1 MAGIA
6 KITLVGNLG
15 RDPETRY
22 TPNGKM
28 NVTFT
33 MAVSRRFNDQSGQ
46 QQERTN
52 WYRVTAW
59 GELAE
64 IARPP
69 GSERLPDQGQAGLC
83 RWPPRSARVPGSA
96 GADANV
102 ARRDRQRAAAPWISR
117 RRRGRF
123 RRRLRRRRGR
133 RRCSDGRRAARTRK
147 TSPGRSRKSPGTTAN
162 HRSEGD
168 GVTGHGCREE
178 DPGTIR
184 RVPSPDHLTPD
195 TRVATRGRHERQRTT
210 GAG

>member
-59 GELAE
+59 GGLAE
-64 IARPP
+64 SLDRLAQSGYLAKGKQVYVDGRLEAR
-69 GSERLPDQGQAGLC
+69 EYQDQQGQT
-83 RWPPRSARVPGSA
+83 RTSFEV
-96 GADANV
+96 DAM
-102 ARRDRQRAAAPWISR
+102 
-117 RRRGRF
+117 
-123 RRRLRRRRGR
+123 
-133 RRCSDGRRAARTRK
+133 DGRSDARERSFAACFAAICIR
-147 TSPGRSRKSPGTTAN
+147 N
-162 HRSEGD
+162 
-168 GVTGHGCREE
+168 GCDIE
-178 DPGTIR
+178 
-184 RVPSPDHLTPD
+184 
-195 TRVATRGRHERQRTT
+195 
-210 GAG
+210 

>member
-59 GELAE
+59 GGLAE
-64 IARPP
+64 SLDRLAQSGYLAKGKQVYVDSEGGFGGGSLGAAAGAGAAAGRSPGGADQEEQP
-69 GSERLPDQGQAGLC
+69 GSIEEVPWDDGE
-83 RWPPRSARVPGSA
+83 PP
-96 GADANV
+96 
-102 ARRDRQRAAAPWISR
+102 
-117 RRRGRF
+117 F
-123 RRRLRRRRGR
+123 
-133 RRCSDGRRAARTRK
+133 
-147 TSPGRSRKSPGTTAN
+147 
-162 HRSEGD
+162 
-168 GVTGHGCREE
+168 
-178 DPGTIR
+178 
-184 RVPSPDHLTPD
+184 
-195 TRVATRGRHERQRTT
+195 
-210 GAG
+210 

>member
-59 GELAE
+59 GGLAE
-64 IARPP
+64 NLDRMAQNGYLDARCI
-69 GSERLPDQGQAGLC
+69 GESGCKTGFRYRQKA
-83 RWPPRSARVPGSA
+83 PRP
-96 GADANV
+96 
-102 ARRDRQRAAAPWISR
+102 RA
-117 RRRGRF
+117 
-123 RRRLRRRRGR
+123 
-133 RRCSDGRRAARTRK
+133 
-147 TSPGRSRKSPGTTAN
+147 
-162 HRSEGD
+162 EGY
-168 GVTGHGCREE
+168 CE
-178 DPGTIR
+178 DT
-184 RVPSPDHLTPD
+184 V
-195 TRVATRGRHERQRTT
+195 
-210 GAG
+210 